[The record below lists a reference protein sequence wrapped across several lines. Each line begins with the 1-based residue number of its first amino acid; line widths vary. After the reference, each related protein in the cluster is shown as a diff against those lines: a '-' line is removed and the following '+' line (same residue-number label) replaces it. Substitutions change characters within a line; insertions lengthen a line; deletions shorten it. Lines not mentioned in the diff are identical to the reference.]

1 MIQGLKKQREYT
13 FHKQEEQNT
22 NVETIN
28 PANGEGD
35 QNKIFSLNVQH
46 TKTGESP
53 KKKNKA
59 FNSAKEEE
67 KIAVQA
73 KSNKQVFQQN
83 IIEEN
88 SSSSSESAKKKE
100 SEEESDN
107 IRDTGNFSRLGSDF

>member
-22 NVETIN
+22 NTNVETIN
-28 PANGEGD
+28 PANGEAD
-35 QNKIFSLNVQH
+35 QNKLFSLNVKH

-59 FNSAKEEE
+59 FNLAKEEE

-73 KSNKQVFQQN
+73 KSNK
-83 IIEEN
+83 
-88 SSSSSESAKKKE
+88 
-100 SEEESDN
+100 
-107 IRDTGNFSRLGSDF
+107 